1 MDRIKLSRV
10 ESHLE
15 DLQYPVTRAE
25 AADRF
30 ADTTLTYA
38 DGEENL
44 GDLLLDCPSASFA
57 DADELLSDLYGVLPV
72 EAVGEPGQ
80 SEGEG

>member
-1 MDRIKLSRV
+1 MDRVKLSHV
-10 ESHLE
+10 ESRFE
-15 DLQYPVTRAE
+15 DLQYPITRAE

-38 DGEENL
+38 GGEENL
-44 GDLLLDCPSASFA
+44 GDLLLDCRSDSFS
-57 DADELLSDLYGVLPV
+57 DVDELATELYNVLPV

>member
-1 MDRIKLSRV
+1 MDRVKLSHV
-10 ESHLE
+10 ESALE
-15 DLQYPVTRAE
+15 ELEYPISGAE

-30 ADTTLTYA
+30 DDTTLTYA

-44 GDLLLDCPSASFA
+44 GHLIRDLPSSQFA
-57 DADELLSDLYGVLPV
+57 DADELVNELYNLLPT

>member
-1 MDRIKLSRV
+1 MNRVKLSRV
-10 ESHLE
+10 ESALDE
-15 DLQYPVTRAE
+15 LQYPISRAE

-30 ADTTLTYA
+30 DDTTLTYA

-44 GDLLLDCPSASFA
+44 GHLIRDLPSDQFADMDELSNELFDLLPT
-57 DADELLSDLYGVLPV
+57 

>member
-1 MDRIKLSRV
+1 MDRVKLSRV
-10 ESHLE
+10 ESRLE
-15 DLQYPVTRAE
+15 ELQYPITRAE

-44 GDLLLDCPSASFA
+44 GDLLLECPSESFA
-57 DADELLSDLYGVLPV
+57 DMDELLSDLYGVLPT
-72 EAVGEPGQ
+72 EALGEPGQ
-80 SEGEG
+80 SEGDA